1 MLTIISK
8 QFTVSFVLNRGEA
21 VMLVRS
27 IFANYYKLL
36 AGLSLALMAVALTG
50 CNELAAE
57 KAAPSRPV
65 LVATV
70 HYEAESP
77 ERSFVGT
84 IKPRIETDMGFR
96 VPGKVAKRL
105 VEVGQTVDL
114 GQPLATLD
122 EVDLKLQAEQA
133 DAEFHAATGVLAQA
147 AAAETRA
154 KELRLKGWATD
165 AQLDQAKA
173 TADEARARLNRAER
187 SVELTRNSLSYA
199 TLVADTRGVVTAT
212 LIDAGQV
219 VASGQ
224 TAIRVARFAE
234 KEAVVAIPET
244 LVGRAKEGVATVTL
258 WSEPN
263 KKYAAKLREIAP
275 NADPATRT
283 YLAKFSLPDAG
294 EAVSLGMTAT
304 LTLADAATTRVAR
317 LPLSAL
323 FSEGGDPSLYIVD
336 DKGEVALKPV
346 TVKSYET
353 SCVVVTGGV
362 DEGAKIVVLG
372 VQKLDPTQRVRVV
385 SSLSF

>member
-1 MLTIISK
+1 
-8 QFTVSFVLNRGEA
+8 
-21 VMLVRS
+21 MLVRS
-27 IFANYYKLL
+27 ILASYSRLL
-36 AGLSLALMAVALTG
+36 AGVTLAAMAIALAG
-50 CNELAAE
+50 CNDKVAE
-57 KAAPSRPV
+57 KTVPSRPV

-70 HYEAESP
+70 HYEPESP

-105 VEVGQTVDL
+105 VEVGQTVDV

-133 DAEFHAATGVLAQA
+133 EAEFRAATGVLAQA
-147 AAAETRA
+147 GAAETRA
-154 KELRLKGWATD
+154 KDLRAKGWTTD
-165 AQLDQAKA
+165 AQLDQSKA
-173 TADEARARLNRAER
+173 AADEARARLNRAER
-187 SVELTRNSLSYA
+187 SVELTNNSLSYA
-199 TLVADTRGVVTAT
+199 TLVADSRGVVTAT

-224 TAIRVARFAE
+224 TAVRVARFAE

-244 LVGRAKEGVATVTL
+244 LVGRAKDGVASVTL

-263 KKYAAKLREIAP
+263 KKYLAKLREIAP
-275 NADPATRT
+275 SADPATRT

-294 EAVSLGMTAT
+294 ESVSLGMTAT
-304 LTLADAATTRVAR
+304 LTLADAATMRVAR
-317 LPLSAL
+317 LPLAAL
-323 FSEGGDPSLYIVD
+323 FSQGGDPSLYIVD
-336 DKGEVALKPV
+336 EQGEAALRPV

-353 SCVVVTGGV
+353 NDVVISGGV
-362 DEGAKIVVLG
+362 DEGAKVVVLG
-372 VQKLDPTQRVRVV
+372 VQKLDPAQKVRIV

>member
-1 MLTIISK
+1 M
-8 QFTVSFVLNRGEA
+8 FA
-21 VMLVRS
+21 RS
-27 IFANYYKLL
+27 IFASYSKLL
-36 AGLSLALMAVALTG
+36 AGVSLALIAIALAG
-50 CNELAAE
+50 CNDKVAE
-57 KAAPSRPV
+57 KPAPSRPV

-70 HYEAESP
+70 HFESESP

-96 VPGKVAKRL
+96 VPGKVARRL
-105 VEVGQTVDL
+105 VEVGQTVDV

-133 DAEFHAATGVLAQA
+133 EAEFRAATGVLAQA
-147 AAAETRA
+147 AAAEQRA
-154 KELRLKGWATD
+154 KDLRAKGWATD

-173 TADEARARLNRAER
+173 AADEARARLNRAER
-187 SVELTRNSLSYA
+187 SVELTNNSLSYA
-199 TLVADTRGVVTAT
+199 TLVADSRGVVTAT

-244 LVGRAKEGVATVTL
+244 LVGRAKDGVATVTL

-263 KKYAAKLREIAP
+263 KKYVAKLREVAP
-275 NADPATRT
+275 SADPATRT
-283 YLAKFSLPDAG
+283 YLAKFSLPEAG
-294 EAVSLGMTAT
+294 ENVALGMTAT
-304 LTLADAATTRVAR
+304 LTLADRQTERVAR
-317 LPLSAL
+317 LPLSSL
-323 FSEGGDPSLYIVD
+323 YSQGGDPSLYVVD

-346 TVKSYET
+346 AVKSYESNT
-353 SCVVVTGGV
+353 VVISGGV
-362 DEGAKIVVLG
+362 DEGTKIVVLG
-372 VQKLDPTQRVRVV
+372 VQKLDPTQKVRVV

>member
-1 MLTIISK
+1 
-8 QFTVSFVLNRGEA
+8 
-21 VMLVRS
+21 MLVRS
-27 IFANYYKLL
+27 ILSSYSKLL
-36 AGLSLALMAVALTG
+36 AGASLAFLAISLAG
-50 CNELAAE
+50 CNGTVA
-57 KAAPSRPV
+57 KNAAPARPV

-105 VEVGQTVDL
+105 VEVGQTVDV

-133 DAEFHAATGVLAQA
+133 EA
-147 AAAETRA
+147 
-154 KELRLKGWATD
+154 ELRAKGWATD

-173 TADEARARLNRAER
+173 TADEARSRLNRAQR
-187 SVELTRNSLSYA
+187 SVELTNNSLSYA
-199 TLVADTRGVVTAT
+199 TLVADSRGVVTAT

-224 TAIRVARFAE
+224 TAIRVARLGE

-244 LVGRAKEGVATVTL
+244 LLGRANEGTATVTL
-258 WSEPN
+258 WSESN
-263 KKYAAKLREIAP
+263 KKYTAKLREVAP
-275 NADPATRT
+275 SADPATRT

-294 EAVSLGMTAT
+294 DSVSLGMTAT
-304 LTLADAATTRVAR
+304 LTLADPATTRVAR

-323 FSEGGDPSLYIVD
+323 FSEGGGPSFYVVD
-336 DKGEVALKPV
+336 DKGDVALQPV
-346 TVKSYET
+346 AVKSYE
-353 SCVVVTGGV
+353 SNDVVISGGV
-362 DEGAKIVVLG
+362 DEGARVVALG
-372 VQKLDPTQRVRVV
+372 VQKLDPAQKVRVV

>member
-1 MLTIISK
+1 M
-8 QFTVSFVLNRGEA
+8 F
-21 VMLVRS
+21 VRS
-27 IFANYYKLL
+27 IFASYNRLL
-36 AGLSLALMAVALTG
+36 AGAMLAMLAVALAG

-57 KAAPSRPV
+57 KVAPSRPV

-84 IKPRIETDMGFR
+84 IRPRIETDMGFR

-105 VEVGQTVDL
+105 VEVGQTVDV

-122 EVDLKLQAEQA
+122 EVDLKVQAEQA
-133 DAEFHAATGVLAQA
+133 EAELRPPTGGRAQA
-147 AAAETRA
+147 AAAEQRA
-154 KELRLKGWATD
+154 RDLRAKGWATD

-173 TADEARARLNRAER
+173 AGDEARARLNRAPR
-187 SVELTRNSLSYA
+187 SVELTNNSLSYA
-199 TLVADTRGVVTAT
+199 TLAADTRGVVTAT

-244 LVGRAKEGVATVTL
+244 LVGRAKDGVATVTL

-263 KKYAAKLREIAP
+263 KKYAAKLREVAP
-275 NADPATRT
+275 SADPATRT
-283 YLAKFSLPDAG
+283 YLAKFSLPEAD

-304 LTLADAATTRVAR
+304 LTLAAPLPDRVAR

-323 FSEGGDPSLYIVD
+323 YSQGGDPSLYVVD
-336 DKGEVALKPV
+336 AAGDVALKPV

-353 SCVVVTGGV
+353 KDVVISGGV
-362 DEGAKIVVLG
+362 DEGTKIVVLG
-372 VQKLDPTQRVRVV
+372 VQKL
-385 SSLSF
+385 